1 MKNRI
6 LKLLFLLIYKLQSRY
21 QFWYTFH
28 QSQIEGEKVLDSL
41 HIPHGKVTFYG
52 KCTFRIANG
61 SKITIGDDF
70 TCQAGSFASIDC
82 TPESKI
88 QVEKNGTL
96 IIGNNVGVSSIVLH
110 CWNSITIED
119 NVKIGAGCL
128 IMDTNFHSTDAEIRS
143 SNEDLVSAKTSP
155 ITIRHDA
162 FIGARSII
170 CKGVTIGEN
179 SIIAAGSVVVK
190 NVPDNEVWG
199 GNPAKFIKKLS

>member
-28 QSQIEGEKVLDSL
+28 QSQVEGEKALDSL
-41 HIPHGKVTFYG
+41 HISHGKVTFYG
-52 KCTFRIANG
+52 KCIFRISNG

-110 CWNSITIED
+110 CWNSIIIED

-128 IMDTNFHSTDAEIRS
+128 IMDTNFHSTDA
-143 SNEDLVSAKTSP
+143 
-155 ITIRHDA
+155 TIRATKEDQKHVRTAPVLIKHDA

-170 CKGVTIGEN
+170 CKGVTVGEN
-179 SIIAAGSVVVK
+179 SIIATGSVVVK
-190 NVPDNEVWG
+190 DVPNNEVWG
-199 GNPAKFIKKLS
+199 GNPAKFIKKI